1 MPAARLYLNLLGL
14 KRIRS
19 NERFI
24 EQVVD
29 KIMAS
34 PSSKARLTIWSGPT
48 SGRQSCED
56 QVERPFRRIVLPNDA
71 VSTHGGE
78 MPTQALLDPDRLF
91 APDPEQRCVARELYD
106 SIADLP
112 LVCPHGHV
120 DPRLLADED
129 ATFGT
134 PADLFIIP
142 DHYVFRMLYSQG
154 VPLEA
159 LGIPLRDGVRETL
172 GNPVETDHRKIWQ
185 TFADHFHLFR
195 GTPSG
200 SWLAHEL
207 YEVFGIQ
214 QKLTGGTAQEIYDEL
229 VHKLAQPEYRPRA
242 LFDRFSIEVLCT
254 TDAAVDSLEHHK
266 AIKESGWPG
275 VVRPTFRPD
284 GVVNLL
290 VPAWRANLDALSAAV
305 GREITTAKALITAL
319 EERRAFFKSMGATA
333 TDSAVET
340 PYTEALSPAKAEKI
354 FARALT
360 GKVTDKDAKRFTGH
374 MMIEMARMSV
384 EDGMVMQLHA
394 GCYRNHN
401 PVEFEKFG
409 ADKGYDMPIETEW
422 VYNLKPLTDRFGN
435 DPRLTLVLFTLDE
448 TSYSRELAPL
458 AGHYPALRL
467 GPPWW
472 FHDSLNGIARY
483 FDQVME
489 TAGLYNT
496 AGFNDDTRA
505 FVSIPARHDVWR
517 RASANW
523 LAGMV
528 VRGLIDMA
536 DASEMAC
543 DMANGLARRTY
554 KL

>member
-1 MPAARLYLNLLGL
+1 M
-14 KRIRS
+14 
-19 NERFI
+19 
-24 EQVVD
+24 
-29 KIMAS
+29 
-34 PSSKARLTIWSGPT
+34 T
-48 SGRQSCED
+48 
-56 QVERPFRRIVLPNDA
+56 
-71 VSTHGGE
+71 
-78 MPTQALLDPDRLF
+78 TQALLDPDRLF
-91 APDPEQRCVARELYD
+91 APDLGQRRVARELYD
-106 SIADLP
+106 AVAGLP
-112 LVCPHGHV
+112 IVSPHGHV
-120 DPRLLADED
+120 DPALLADEN

-159 LGIPLRDGVRETL
+159 LGIPLCAGARDVLRDA
-172 GNPVETDHRKIWQ
+172 VETDHRKIWQ
-185 TFADHFHLFR
+185 TFAEHFYLFR

-200 SWLAHEL
+200 VWLAHEL
-207 YEVFGIQ
+207 YAVCGIQ
-214 QKLTGGTAQEIYDEL
+214 KKLTGVTAQEIYDEL

-242 LFDRFSIEVLCT
+242 LFDRFKIEVLCT
-254 TDAAVDSLEHHK
+254 TDAAADSLEHHK
-266 AIKESGWPG
+266 AIKESGWSG

-284 GVVNLL
+284 AVVNLL
-290 VPAWRANLDALSAAV
+290 VPGWRENIEALGSVV
-305 GREITTAKALITAL
+305 GREITTAKALISAL
-319 EERRAFFKSMGATA
+319 EERRAFFKSMGATS
-333 TDSAVET
+333 TDSGVET
-340 PYTEALSPAKAEKI
+340 PYTEALSPIKADKI
-354 FARALT
+354 FARALA
-360 GKVTDKDAKRFTGH
+360 GKATAKDAKRFTGH

-384 EDGMVMQLHA
+384 EDGLVMQLHA

-401 PVEFEKFG
+401 PVVLREFG
-409 ADKGYDMPIETEW
+409 ADMGHDIPVQTEW
-422 VYNLKPLTDRFGN
+422 VQNLKPLLDRFGN
-435 DPRLTLVLFTLDE
+435 DPRLTLLLFTMDE

-458 AGHYPALRL
+458 AGHYPALRF

-472 FHDSLNGIARY
+472 FHDSLNGMARY

-523 LAGMV
+523 LAGLV

-536 DASEMAC
+536 DANEMASE
-543 DMANGLARRTY
+543 MANGLARRTY

>member
-1 MPAARLYLNLLGL
+1 
-14 KRIRS
+14 
-19 NERFI
+19 
-24 EQVVD
+24 
-29 KIMAS
+29 
-34 PSSKARLTIWSGPT
+34 
-48 SGRQSCED
+48 
-56 QVERPFRRIVLPNDA
+56 
-71 VSTHGGE
+71 
-78 MPTQALLDPDRLF
+78 MPTQAKKDLQGQGLLDPDRF
-91 APDPEQRCVARELYD
+91 FSADPRQRRLAREFYET
-106 SIADLP
+106 IAELP

-120 DPRLLADED
+120 DPRLLADKK

-159 LGIPLRDGVRETL
+159 LGIPRRDGGT
-172 GNPVETDHRKIWQ
+172 VETDHRQIWQ

-200 SWLAHEL
+200 VWLAHEL

-214 QKLTGGTAQEIYDEL
+214 QKLTGATAQAAYDEL
-229 VHKLAQPEYRPRA
+229 ADKLARPEYRPRA
-242 LFDRFSIEVLCT
+242 LFERFKIEVLCT
-254 TDAAVDSLEHHK
+254 TDGASDSLAYHK
-266 AIKESGWPG
+266 AIKESGWKG

-284 GVVNLL
+284 AVVN
-290 VPAWRANLDALSAAV
+290 VVTAGWRSNLDALSAAV
-305 GREITTAKALITAL
+305 GREITTVKALISAL
-319 EERRAFFKSMGATA
+319 EERRAFFKSMGAAA
-333 TDSAVET
+333 TDSGVET
-340 PYTEALSPAKAEKI
+340 PYTEALSAAEAEAI
-354 FARALT
+354 FARALA
-360 GKVTDKDAKRFTGH
+360 GKATAEDARRFTGY

-394 GCYRNHN
+394 GCYRNHD
-401 PVEFEKFG
+401 PVVFEKFG
-409 ADKGYDMPIETEW
+409 ADKGHDIPVATEW
-422 VYNLKPLTDRFGN
+422 VYNLKPLLDRFGN
-435 DPRLTLVLFTLDE
+435 DLRLTLLLFTMDE

-458 AGHYPALRL
+458 AGHYPTLKL

-472 FHDSLNGIARY
+472 FQDSLNGMARY

-489 TAGLYNT
+489 NAGLYNT

-523 LAGMV
+523 LAGLA
-528 VRGLIDMA
+528 VRGLIDMG
-536 DASEMAC
+536 DAAEMAP
-543 DMANGLARRTY
+543 DMANDLARRAY

>member
-1 MPAARLYLNLLGL
+1 MPEKVEAMPRAKESLETQILLN
-14 KRIRS
+14 
-19 NERFI
+19 
-24 EQVVD
+24 
-29 KIMAS
+29 
-34 PSSKARLTIWSGPT
+34 
-48 SGRQSCED
+48 
-56 QVERPFRRIVLPNDA
+56 
-71 VSTHGGE
+71 
-78 MPTQALLDPDRLF
+78 PDRFF
-91 APDPEQRCVARELYD
+91 ATDPGQRRVARELYD
-106 SIADLP
+106 AIAGLP

-120 DPRLLADED
+120 DPRLLADTE
-129 ATFGT
+129 ATLGT

-159 LGIPLRDGVRETL
+159 LGIQRRDGLPGEAEGV
-172 GNPVETDHRKIWQ
+172 VETDHRKIWQ
-185 TFADHFHLFR
+185 TFADHFYLFR

-200 SWLAHEL
+200 VWLTQEL
-207 YEVFGIQ
+207 HEVFGVQ
-214 QKLTGGTAQEIYDEL
+214 HKLTSASAQGIYDEL
-229 VHKLAQPEYRPRA
+229 ADKLAQPEYSPRA
-242 LFDRFSIEVLCT
+242 LFERFNIEVLCT
-254 TDAAVDSLEHHK
+254 TDGASDTLAHHETI
-266 AIKESGWPG
+266 AESGWSG

-284 GVVNLL
+284 AVVNLL
-290 VPAWRANLDALSAAV
+290 TAGWRSHLDALCAAADC
-305 GREITTAKALITAL
+305 EITTAKALITAL

-333 TDSAVET
+333 TDSGVET
-340 PYTEALSPAKAEKI
+340 PYTEALSSKKAEAI
-354 FARALT
+354 FARALA
-360 GKVTDKDAKRFTGH
+360 GEVTAKDARRFTGH
-374 MMIEMARMSV
+374 MLIEMARMSV

-401 PVEFEKFG
+401 PAVFETFG
-409 ADKGYDMPIETEW
+409 ADKGHDIPVATEW
-422 VYNLKPLTDRFGN
+422 VYNLKPLLDRFGN

-448 TSYSRELAPL
+448 TSYSRELSPL

-472 FHDSLNGIARY
+472 YYDSLNGMARY

-505 FVSIPARHDVWR
+505 FASIPARHDFWR

-523 LAGMV
+523 LAGLV

-536 DASEMAC
+536 EASEMAP